1 MSNDILI
8 QIRDIIAQ
16 HLDMS
21 EYRIFLYG
29 SRAVGDYHFR
39 SDYDIGILGSGPVE
53 RSILSNIEE
62 DLERVPALIDLTD
75 FSRVSDVF
83 REEAMK
89 DVIWIDESLKK

>member
-1 MSNDILI
+1 M
-8 QIRDIIAQ
+8 
-16 HLDMS
+16 
-21 EYRIFLYG
+21 
-29 SRAVGDYHFR
+29 
-39 SDYDIGILGSGPVE
+39 E